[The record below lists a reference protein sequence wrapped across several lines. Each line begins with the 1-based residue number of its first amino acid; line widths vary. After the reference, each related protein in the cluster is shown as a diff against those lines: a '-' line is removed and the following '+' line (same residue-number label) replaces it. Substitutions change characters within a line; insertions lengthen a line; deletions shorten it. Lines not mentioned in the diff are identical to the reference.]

1 MTYVLVP
8 GGYQGAWS
16 WLPVARRLRA
26 AGHAAVTMTLPG
38 FADGDPRTGWH
49 LSDAV
54 EHVVA
59 EVERRDLKNVVLVGQ
74 SWAGYPITGAAHR
87 LVGRLAKVVYY
98 NAIVPARGVPLID
111 ENLDYRAMLYAQID
125 ASPDGSV
132 AITREQA
139 PLLAPELPEAA
150 QQLLFELL
158 VPTPGAY
165 FREALD
171 VDDVT
176 TLGIP
181 AAYILAEN
189 DQALARPGNEF
200 ATRIGLTPQTVP
212 GGHESLLT
220 YPDELTAALL
230 EHGPRRY
237 LWS

>member
-1 MTYVLVP
+1 MTLAGSTGCDFSTVPPRKTHRRAELSGGTPHLVEVTDTLMTYVLVP

-87 LVGRLAKVVYY
+87 LVGRLAEVVYY
-98 NAIVPARGVPLID
+98 TAIVPARGVPLID
-111 ENLDYRAMLYAQID
+111 ENVDYAAMLYAQIG

-132 AITREQA
+132 AATS
-139 PLLAPELPEAA
+139 PCS
-150 QQLLFELL
+150 
-158 VPTPGAY
+158 PTP
-165 FREALD
+165 
-171 VDDVT
+171 
-176 TLGIP
+176 P
-181 AAYILAEN
+181 S
-189 DQALARPGNEF
+189 P
-200 ATRIGLTPQTVP
+200 PP
-212 GGHESLLT
+212 
-220 YPDELTAALL
+220 
-230 EHGPRRY
+230 
-237 LWS
+237 